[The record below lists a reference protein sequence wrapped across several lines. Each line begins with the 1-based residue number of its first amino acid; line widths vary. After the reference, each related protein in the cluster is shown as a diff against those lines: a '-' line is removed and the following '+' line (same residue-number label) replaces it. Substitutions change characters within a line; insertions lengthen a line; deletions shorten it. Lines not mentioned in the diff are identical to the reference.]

1 MRDGERSEGVRK
13 RRWRK
18 EREKDREGQRDG
30 EGRKGWRK
38 LFPATANVK
47 GGEF

>member
-1 MRDGERSEGVRK
+1 MEERET
-13 RRWRK
+13 

-47 GGEF
+47 GGEFLHLPQPNG